1 MEDGSEGN
9 REEDGVVGSAI
20 EWGLRGHRPG
30 GARSQLL
37 NVGGG
42 GEGMDHHRV
51 TTRCSGGYVV
61 KQQNRHLERCSH
73 RRRVASGMEPIVPTF
88 GPPTHLS

>member
-61 KQQNRHLERCSH
+61 KQQNRHLERCSP
-73 RRRVASGMEPIVPTF
+73 AP
-88 GPPTHLS
+88 GPPSPSLRPGGAWPGRGAC